1 MAIEA
6 QSFYAGSIDVQVSKP
21 LDAREYVKTEEDLI
35 KQDTWSSLSGG
46 SFLWKGMQTY
56 VKDVGC
62 WYELISEPYGEA
74 VIGKDGEGN
83 DIEGY
88 SYQKLESWK
97 KVKSLVID
105 DENLSN
111 GSTYSSNKIHNLIE
125 SINKFNIK
133 VVETLPETGEKFVIY
148 LVPIQETSE
157 QEEPAT
163 QISDTYNE
171 YIWITD
177 DNGENGKWELIGTT
191 KVNLDDYY
199 TKTDV
204 DTLLEDVN
212 TSADALE
219 ARVEVNEG
227 AIANLQG
234 EIVNKAEQDS
244 LNTLVGRV
252 EVNEGKITTLEEHI
266 DEVDGRITTT
276 EGNITTLQGE
286 IANKASQTDL
296 TAEVEAREALAE
308 RVTTTEGEI
317 DTLQTTKA
325 NTSDVYTKTEVDT
338 IVSNIEDK
346 DTTYTAGENIEIE
359 DNSISATGY
368 TFERGRFCINK
379 NGEKVVINKNRSDF
393 DWIIP
398 YEDNQSSTLIS
409 YVGSDENYDFNEII
423 TIEDKIIFY
432 DEGSGII
439 NPYIECSVI
448 EINPKNFL
456 VDKKIYLSPV
466 TTSVYKPGFV
476 VAVKNNGDVYIKGI
490 GGFGDENEMIPKSLQ
505 EYLLEQ
511 QIKVV
516 NVYEVSST
524 EMGDPLNWP
533 DADLYHY
540 CDTANSDIFFTK
552 KDLSSVIDDGLKP
565 NTFYRWNNSIN
576 GVFHISFDSSS
587 YNEYSE
593 YMAEFKTSTTNT
605 SLSFGKIN
613 GGNIIFTDNSD
624 LQIIAGK
631 TYQLS
636 VLNNIGILINA

>member
-1 MAIEA
+1 MAIDA

-21 LDAREYVKTEEDLI
+21 LDAREYVKTEGDLI
-35 KQDTWSSLSGG
+35 KEDTWTSLRGG
-46 SFLWKGMQTY
+46 SYLWKGMRTY

-62 WYELISEPYGEA
+62 WYELISEPYTEV
-74 VIGKDGEGN
+74 VIGKDEEEN
-83 DIEGY
+83 DIVVL
-88 SYQKLESWK
+88 SYQLLESWK
-97 KVKSLVID
+97 KLNNTAID
-105 DENLSN
+105 DNSASN
-111 GSTYSSNKIHNLIE
+111 ETTYSSSKIQNLIA
-125 SINKFNIK
+125 SINKFNIQ

-148 LVPIQETSE
+148 LVPIQEVSE
-157 QEEPAT
+157 QEEPEEPTT

-171 YIWITD
+171 YIWTTD
-177 DNGENGKWELIGTT
+177 DNGENGRWESIGTT
-191 KVNLDDYY
+191 KVNLSDY
-199 TKTDV
+199 
-204 DTLLEDVN
+204 
-212 TSADALE
+212 
-219 ARVEVNEG
+219 
-227 AIANLQG
+227 
-234 EIVNKAEQDS
+234 
-244 LNTLVGRV
+244 
-252 EVNEGKITTLEEHI
+252 
-266 DEVDGRITTT
+266 
-276 EGNITTLQGE
+276 
-286 IANKASQTDL
+286 
-296 TAEVEAREALAE
+296 
-308 RVTTTEGEI
+308 
-317 DTLQTTKA
+317 
-325 NTSDVYTKTEVDT
+325 YTKTEVDT

-368 TFERGRFCINK
+368 TFERGSFCINK

-398 YEDNQSSTLIS
+398 YEDNQSTLIS

-432 DEGSGII
+432 DEGSGIV

-456 VDKKIYLSPV
+456 VDKKIYLSPA

-476 VAVKNNGDVYIKGI
+476 AVVKNNGDVYIKGI
-490 GGFGDENEMIPKSLQ
+490 GGFGDENEIYPKSLQ

-516 NVYEVSST
+516 NVYEVSSA
-524 EMGDPLNWP
+524 EIEDPLSWP
-533 DADLYHY
+533 DADLYHH

-593 YMAEFKTSTTNT
+593 YMAEFKVEITNST
-605 SLSFGKIN
+605 LSFGQIN
-613 GGNIIFTDNSD
+613 GSNIVFTDNSD
-624 LQIIAGK
+624 LQTIAGK